1 MYNQYLDFGV
11 IKKALKKQEKLNAV
25 SDPLRDMD
33 DIPDEVVKFFNDV
46 LNAEDTDALSGYS
59 DKLLN
64 DAEDLLL
71 GTDKIL
77 CYISSRIHNNSLFSE
92 KNRKHLTQQINARRL
107 LSRRVL

>member
-1 MYNQYLDFGV
+1 MYNQYLDFSV
-11 IKKALKKQEKLNAV
+11 IKRALKKQEKRNAV

-33 DIPDEVVKFFNDV
+33 DIPDEVLKFFNDV
-46 LNAEDTDALSGYS
+46 LNAENTDELSGYS

-71 GTDKIL
+71 GTEIIL
-77 CYISSRIHNNSLFSE
+77 GYISNCINDDCLVAE
-92 KNRKHLTQQINARRL
+92 KNRHNLIQQINARRC

>member
-11 IKKALKKQEKLNAV
+11 IKKALKEQEKLNAV

-46 LNAEDTDALSGYS
+46 LNAGDTDALSGYS
-59 DKLLN
+59 DKLLH

-71 GTDKIL
+71 GTDRIL
-77 CYISSRIHNNSLFSE
+77 SYISNRIHDNSLFSQ
-92 KNRKHLTQQINARRL
+92 KNRQHLTQQIKARRCI
-107 LSRRVL
+107 SRRVL